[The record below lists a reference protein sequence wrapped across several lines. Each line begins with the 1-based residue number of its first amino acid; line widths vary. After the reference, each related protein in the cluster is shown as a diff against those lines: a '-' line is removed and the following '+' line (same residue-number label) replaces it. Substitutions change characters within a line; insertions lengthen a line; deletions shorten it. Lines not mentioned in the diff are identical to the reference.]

1 MGWVEK
7 KTGLPNLAG
16 AASDVV
22 EDVVGGGVNLVKD
35 TLKNVGNFAE
45 DTLKT
50 VVDGIDRGL
59 ESIGNTVQNIIDD
72 PLPTILMIAG
82 QSVGIPPFVTS
93 AAITAARGGD
103 LGDVAK
109 SAAVSYATSQVL
121 ADTPMTDADG
131 NPIIDPE
138 TGKQAM
144 KQSIVKD
151 ITGSIGQTVGEATT
165 ASVGSAVSAGLNVA
179 TVGAVRAALTGRPI
193 NEAITSGFISGAT
206 FSGASSLIST
216 ANKDNNWGLSDKQ
229 IKFLSGT
236 ASSGINALISGK
248 DAPTVIGNYIA
259 NAIINTKGTEL
270 ATAAKVAV
278 ANATSATDK
287 VIEAK
292 KANDAAYA
300 EWVKQKDAI
309 QKDIDSYNTDLKTFN
324 ENYAKE
330 MKPIEDKIN
339 GYIDTFNNAK
349 AEYDRQLAIYNDAN
363 NSIAVRN
370 AAATE
375 AGVQAGIAKKAG
387 DELSTYKSNN
397 QATIDSYSNQA
408 TTLNSRNV
416 LLDDKVNLLNDPDAG
431 APKAPRTIRFL
442 GRVITIDSGRPA
454 SAAWKLNNAAD
465 NLQDAVD
472 AQEKAVDA
480 ATEADKAYAQQV
492 TSTAAKDITLDV
504 IKSGALSP
512 VVNTNAKDGFSYFE
526 NGLSIDS
533 SGNMYQNGEKVYS
546 DSVTDNSKLNEV
558 TNTYQTYV
566 DPFYTDSEE
575 ARAFADFYGFAPKS
589 QEDLSRFIGWTADE
603 DQKVAIANAAADQL
617 FQEFYGRNAT
627 DEAKANIKAMFDR
640 GDLNP
645 QDFTGE
651 TFTSRLSSEVLLA
664 AAEGFTNVSE
674 SQEAE
679 RLRLAKQAIVDLHK
693 DFSSDPRL
701 KEYVEKDLD
710 GNLIVKDPARER
722 SYVFSSDGTPLGQRM
737 YIMVKGHST
746 SPEYFNRTP
755 SEISQVGDLLNNLLK
770 GTEKQGV
777 VEDPNAEKT
786 ISAAFGI
793 VDPFTGK
800 PYTAEQIQKAVEE
813 VAPDAAKQI
822 KDLNLTD
829 QQITNMFAAQKEAQ
843 RNGDA
848 GPYAGLFGKTS
859 LDTAIGIPEEK
870 PVSVQDMPFQVT
882 ETQGKQKETSDGR
895 PIYSIYTFDY
905 FPITSSDPTKFTAL
919 VKEALPDYDVTYD
932 ETIKEIKLSPKSGTD
947 YNETTPYELT
957 KKLGEATSTK
967 TETEITTAEQRVAA
981 AESALANATTNYDK
995 VTAEA
1000 ALRDA
1005 KKDLEAEK
1013 ASAELIQSGAATYDP
1028 TKAYEGSAAR
1038 DVVERDITVIDKI
1051 SKGELPQ
1058 NLAYDINQDGVVD
1071 EQDKALAFGLYSGAD
1086 YDPTKQET
1094 PWLETGNVGNWKF
1107 INGAWEDPSGNRY
1120 DIYGNPITLEGE
1132 KPEYEVQPWEN
1143 LAGSG
1148 DASALKGWN
1157 YSGGVWTDPNGNQFD
1172 SNGNY
1177 LGEAGGT
1184 PGGVAGGAGGAG
1196 SGTGVGGGTGGG
1208 TGTGSGTGTG
1218 GTGTGGTGV
1227 GGVGGGA
1234 GGTGSYTGQ
1243 PGTVW
1248 GPTGQVAAKEAMQK
1262 QIADLKLQQ
1271 QRSSLI
1277 TGGQMGLLSLLPQI
1291 QSLQTKAEQ
1300 EPQQPV
1306 VETGPEF
1313 DLSAP
1318 LETDYFGQLMRQ
1330 KQSQNTAQKQDGTV
1344 KIASGGFMDDL
1355 LELLNKRG

>member
-1 MGWVEK
+1 MGLGSFVK
-7 KTGLPNLAG
+7 SIVKAPVTIAKAG
-16 AASDVV
+16 VDVV
-22 EDVVGGGVNLVKD
+22 KGGVNAVAD
-35 TLKNVGNFAE
+35 GLKSIGNFAE

-50 VVDGIDRGL
+50 VVNGIDKGL
-59 ESIGNTVQNIIDD
+59 ESIGNTIQNVIND

-103 LGDVAK
+103 LEDVAK

-179 TVGAVRAALTGRPI
+179 TVGAVRAALTGKPI

-270 ATAAKVAV
+270 AAAAKVAV

-339 GYIDTFNNAK
+339 GYVDTFNNAK
-349 AEYDRQLAIYNDAN
+349 AEYDRQLAIYNDTN
-363 NSIAVRN
+363 NSVAVRN

-397 QATIDSYSNQA
+397 QATIDSYSSQA

-416 LLDDKVNLLNDPDAG
+416 LLDSKVNLLNDPEAG
-431 APKAPRTIRFL
+431 SPKGPQTIRIMGRTI
-442 GRVITIDSGRPA
+442 TISSGREA

-492 TSTAAKDITLDV
+492 TNTAAKDITLDV

-512 VVNTNAKDGFSYFE
+512 VINTNAKDGFSYFE

-533 SGNMYQNGEKVYS
+533 KGNMYQDGKQVY
-546 DSVTDNSKLNEV
+546 DTAVNDDNKISEV
-558 TNTYQTYV
+558 VKQYDTYV
-566 DPFYTDSEE
+566 DPFYTDSAE
-575 ARAFADFYGFAPKS
+575 AKAFADFYGFKPKS

-603 DQKVAIANAAADQL
+603 EQKVAVANAAADQL
-617 FQEFYGRNAT
+617 FQEFYGRDAT
-627 DEAKANIKAMFDR
+627 DEAKANIRAMFDR

-651 TFTSRLSSEVLLA
+651 TFTSRLNSEVLLA

-679 RLRLAKQAIVDLHK
+679 RQRLVKQGIVDMHK
-693 DFSSDPRL
+693 DFSSDKTL
-701 KEYVEKDLD
+701 KEFVSRDSS
-710 GNLIVKDPARER
+710 GNLTFYDPSGNRV
-722 SYVFSSDGTPLGQRM
+722 YVFSSDGTPLGAKYYVQIGGSQQTPE
-737 YIMVKGHST
+737 IMGQAASLMDRLMT
-746 SPEYFNRTP
+746 
-755 SEISQVGDLLNNLLK
+755 
-770 GTEKQGV
+770 GTEGSGV
-777 VEDPNAEKT
+777 VDKANVTNDKT
-786 ISAAFGI
+786 LSTEFGI
-793 VDPFTGK
+793 IDPFTNK
-800 PYTAEQIQKAVEE
+800 PYTAEEIKKAVEE
-813 VAPDAAKQI
+813 ISPDAAKQI
-822 KDLNLTD
+822 KDLDLTD
-829 QQITNMFAAQKEAQ
+829 QQITQMFAAQKEAQ
-843 RNGDA
+843 RNGDV

-859 LDTAIGIPEEK
+859 LDTTIGIPEEK
-870 PVSVQDMPFQVT
+870 PISVQDMPFQVT

-967 TETEITTAEQRVAA
+967 TETEVTTAEQRVAA

-1058 NLAYDINQDGVVD
+1058 NLAYDINQDGIVD

-1120 DIYGNPITLEGE
+1120 DIYGNPITLEGQ

-1148 DASALKGWN
+1148 DASSLKGWN

-1184 PGGVAGGAGGAG
+1184 PGGVAGGTGGAG

-1234 GGTGSYTGQ
+1234 GGTDSYTGQ

-1271 QRSSLI
+1271 RRSSLI

-1291 QSLQTKAEQ
+1291 QSLQAKAEQ

-1313 DLSAP
+1313 DLSSP

>member
-1 MGWVEK
+1 MGLK
-7 KTGLPNLAG
+7 KLAKKLASAPVTVVKAGVDVIKSGASVVSDGLKA
-16 AASDVV
+16 
-22 EDVVGGGVNLVKD
+22 
-35 TLKNVGNFAE
+35 VGNFAGT
-45 DTLKT
+45 TLKT
-50 VVDGIDRGL
+50 VVDGVEKGL
-59 ESIGNTVQNIIDD
+59 QSIGNNIQNVIDD
-72 PLPTILMIAG
+72 PLPTIVMLVG
-82 QSVGIPPFVTS
+82 QANGVPPFITS

-109 SAAVSYATSQVL
+109 SAAISYATSKVL

-138 TGKQAM
+138 TGKQAVQ
-144 KQSIVKD
+144 QSVVKD
-151 ITGSIGQTVGEATT
+151 ITGSIGQTIGEATT

-179 TVGAVRAALTGRPI
+179 TVGAVRAALTGKPI
-193 NEAITSGFISGAT
+193 NQAITSGFISGAT
-206 FSGASSLIST
+206 FSGTSSLIST
-216 ANKDNNWGLSDKQ
+216 ANKENSWGLSDKQ

-236 ASSGINALISGK
+236 ASSGVNALIAGK

-300 EWVKQKDAI
+300 EWVKQKDAV

-324 ENYAKE
+324 ESYTKE

-339 GYIDTFNNAK
+339 GYVSTFNTAK
-349 AEYDRQLAIYNDAN
+349 AEYDKQALIYNDA
-363 NSIAVRN
+363 SKPIADRN
-370 AAATE
+370 AAATIME
-375 AGVQAGIAKKAG
+375 EQAGIAKKAEA
-387 DELSTYKSNN
+387 DLNTYKTNN
-397 QATIDSYSNQA
+397 QATIDSYSQQA
-408 TTLNSRNV
+408 TTLNARNV
-416 LLDDKVNLLNDPDAG
+416 SIDSKVNLLNDPDSG
-431 APKAPRTIRFL
+431 SPMGPQTIRVMGRTI
-442 GRVITIDSGRPA
+442 TISSGREA

-465 NLQDAVD
+465 DLQDAVD
-472 AQEKAVDA
+472 AQMEAVDA

-492 TSTAAKDITLDV
+492 TNTAAKDITLDV

-512 VVNTNAKDGFSYFE
+512 IVNTNAKDGFSYFE

-533 SGNMYQNGEKVYS
+533 QGNMYQNGEKVYG
-546 DSVTDNSKLNEV
+546 DAVTDSSKLNEV

-575 ARAFADFYGFAPKS
+575 AKAFADFYGFKPKS

-603 DQKVAIANAAADQL
+603 EQKVAVANAAADQL
-617 FQEFYGRNAT
+617 FQAFYGRDAT
-627 DEAKANIKAMFDR
+627 DEAKANIRAMFDR

-679 RLRLAKQAIVDLHK
+679 RQRLVKQGIVDMHK
-693 DFSSDPRL
+693 DFSSDKTL
-701 KEYVEKDLD
+701 KEFVSRDNS
-710 GNLIVKDPARER
+710 GNLTFYDPSGNRV
-722 SYVFSSDGTPLGQRM
+722 YVFSADGTPLGAKYYVQIGGSQQTPE
-737 YIMVKGHST
+737 IMGQAASLMDRLMT
-746 SPEYFNRTP
+746 
-755 SEISQVGDLLNNLLK
+755 
-770 GTEKQGV
+770 GTEASGV
-777 VEDPNAEKT
+777 VDKANTTNDKT
-786 ISAAFGI
+786 LSTEFGI
-793 VDPFTGK
+793 IDPFTNK
-800 PYTAEQIQKAVEE
+800 PYTAEEIKKAVEE
-813 VAPDAAKQI
+813 ISPDAAKQI
-822 KDLNLTD
+822 KDLDLTD
-829 QQITNMFAAQKEAQ
+829 QQIVNMFAAQKEAQ
-843 RNGDA
+843 RNGDV

-859 LDTAIGIPEEK
+859 LDTTIGIPEER
-870 PVSVQDMPFQVT
+870 PSNVQDMPFQVAQ
-882 ETQGKQKETSDGR
+882 TQGKQKQTSDGR

-905 FPITSSDPTKFTAL
+905 FPITSEDPTKFTAL
-919 VKEALPDYDVTYD
+919 VEEALPDYDVTYD
-932 ETIKEIKLSPKSGTD
+932 DKIKEIKLSPKTGTE

-957 KKLGEATSTK
+957 KKLGEATSAK
-967 TETEITTAEQRVAA
+967 TETEVTTAEQRVAA

-1013 ASAELIQSGAATYDP
+1013 ASAELIQSGAQTYDP

-1051 SKGELPQ
+1051 AKGDLPQ
-1058 NLAYDINQDGVVD
+1058 NLAYDINQDGKVD
-1071 EQDKALAFGLYSGAD
+1071 AQDKALASGLLGGAQ
-1086 YDPTKQET
+1086 YDPTKQTT
-1094 PWLETGNVGNWKF
+1094 PWLETGDVGDWQF
-1107 INGAWEDPSGNRY
+1107 VNGAWQDKSGNRY
-1120 DIYGNPITLEGE
+1120 DVYGNPITLQGEGQD
-1132 KPEYEVQPWEN
+1132 YEVQPWEN
-1143 LAGSG
+1143 LAKSG
-1148 DASALKGWN
+1148 DVSELKGWN
-1157 YSGGVWTDPNGNQFD
+1157 YGDGVWTDPNGNRFD

-1177 LGEAGGT
+1177 IGSGEGTAGGVPGGVPGGT
-1184 PGGVAGGAGGAG
+1184 PGGVTGGVPG
-1196 SGTGVGGGTGGG
+1196 GTGTEVGGGT
-1208 TGTGSGTGTG
+1208 
-1218 GTGTGGTGV
+1218 
-1227 GGVGGGA
+1227 

-1248 GPTGQVAAKEAMQK
+1248 GSTGQVAAKEAMQK

-1271 QRSSLI
+1271 RRGSLI
-1277 TGGQMGLLSLLPQI
+1277 TGGQMGLMSLLPQL

-1300 EPQQPV
+1300 EAPQPV